1 MVAQL
6 LRLRA
11 DLLAGEVR
19 GGARRSVAVVLGSLV
34 ALVAVLCAASVLGGL
49 RTADPLVARSV
60 VVLVGTAVAL
70 GCTLIPFAVGVADQ
84 LDPRRFTA
92 FGIGQRDLAVGLG
105 LAGLLGIPVVAVAVL
120 AVAQVVTWSRGAGP
134 ALMAAV
140 AAVLVL
146 ATTALLIRVGS
157 TLGAL
162 AFAGHRP
169 REATWPV
176 VLIGIVLVVPSVA
189 LLLRPDWLD
198 LAAPGLQRLTDVA
211 GWTPWGAAWA
221 VPADAAA
228 GHVGTAV
235 ARLLVALVVVGLLG
249 LAWWALV
256 GRVLVAVPRPERVH
270 RNRTLGWFD
279 RLGATPFGAVAA
291 RALTYW
297 TRDPR
302 YRSSYL
308 ILVFV
313 PLVVLPLGIA
323 GVPWAWTALV
333 PLPLMA
339 LIAGFL
345 PHNDVSYDNTAV
357 WLHVA
362 SGAPGW
368 TDRLGRLVP
377 LIVVGVPLLVA
388 GAAVSAA
395 LYGDMD
401 AFPLLVAVSASGLL
415 GGLGL
420 SSIVSVALPYPTV
433 RPGDHPFHQPQAAGA
448 TATFA
453 QTLMVVGTVL
463 CMVPAGWFAV
473 RALIGAEDPS
483 TALVLGVGI
492 GIGVV
497 VLAIGVAV
505 GGAVFDRRGPDLLA
519 AAQRN

>member
-1 MVAQL
+1 MV
-6 LRLRA
+6 
-11 DLLAGEVR
+11 V
-19 GGARRSVAVVLGSLV
+19 GSLV
-34 ALVAVLCAASVLGGL
+34 ALVVVLWAATVLGGL
-49 RTADPLVARSV
+49 RTADPVAARTI
-60 VVLVGTAVAL
+60 VVLVGTAVAI
-70 GCTLIPFAVGVADQ
+70 GCTVVPFAVGVADQ
-84 LDPRRFTA
+84 FDPRRFAA

-105 LAGLLGIPVVAVAVL
+105 VAGLLGIPVVAVAVL

-134 ALMAAV
+134 ALLAVV

-162 AFAGHRP
+162 AFAGHRV
-169 REATWPV
+169 REANWPV
-176 VLIGIVLVVPSVA
+176 VLVGLVLLVPSVS
-189 LLLRPDWLD
+189 LLLRTDRLD
-198 LAAPGLQRLTDVA
+198 PAGPALQGLADIA

-221 VPADAAA
+221 VPADAAT

-256 GRVLVAVPRPERVH
+256 GHVLVTVPRPLRARRH
-270 RNRTLGWFD
+270 RALGWFD
-279 RLGATPFGAVAA
+279 RLGSTPFGAVAA

-308 ILVFV
+308 ILAFV
-313 PLVVLPLGIA
+313 PIVVLPLGVA

-388 GAAVSAA
+388 GAAVSAW
-395 LYGDMD
+395 LYGDMA

-448 TATFA
+448 TATVA
-453 QTLMVVGTVL
+453 QTLMVIGTVL
-463 CMVPAGWFAV
+463 CMVPAGWFGV

-483 TALVLGVGI
+483 LTLVLGVGI

-497 VLAIGVAV
+497 VLVLGVVV

>member
-6 LRLRA
+6 LRLRV

-19 GGARRSVAVVLGSLV
+19 GGARRSVGVVLGSVV
-34 ALVAVLCAASVLGGL
+34 ALAVVLWAASVLGGL
-49 RTADPLVARSV
+49 RTADPVVARTI
-60 VVLVGTAVAL
+60 VVLLGTAVTL
-70 GCTLIPFAVGVADQ
+70 GCTLVPLALGVADQ
-84 LDPRRFTA
+84 LDPRRFAA
-92 FGIGQRDLAVGLG
+92 FGIARRDLVVGLG
-105 LAGLLGIPVVAVAVL
+105 IAGLVGLPVVAVAVL

-134 ALMAAV
+134 ALLGVV
-140 AAVLVL
+140 AAVLVV
-146 ATTALLIRVGS
+146 ATTALVIRVCS
-157 TLGAL
+157 TLGAV
-162 AFAGHRP
+162 AAAGR
-169 REATWPV
+169 RVRAVTWSAVVVV
-176 VLIGIVLVVPSVA
+176 VLLAVPTVS
-189 LLLRPDWLD
+189 LLLRLDWLD
-198 LAAPGLQRLTDVA
+198 PAGPGAQRLADIA
-211 GWTPWGAAWA
+211 GWTPWGAAWS
-221 VPADAAA
+221 VPADAAT
-228 GHVGTAV
+228 GDVGTAV
-235 ARLLVALVVVGLLG
+235 AKLLVALVVVAVLA

-256 GRVLVAVPRPERVH
+256 GRLLVTVARPARVRRH
-270 RNRTLGWFD
+270 RSLGWFD
-279 RLGATPFGAVAA
+279 PLGSTPFGAVAA

-297 TRDPR
+297 ARDPR

-313 PLVVLPLGIA
+313 PLVVLPLGVA

-377 LIVVGVPLLVA
+377 LVVVGAPLLVA
-388 GAAVSAA
+388 GAAVSAR
-395 LYGDMD
+395 LYGDMA

-448 TATFA
+448 TATVA
-453 QTLMVVGTVL
+453 QTLMVLGTLL
-463 CMVPAGWFAV
+463 CMAPAGWIGL
-473 RALIGAEDPS
+473 RALLGLDHPS
-483 TALVLGVGI
+483 LSLVLGVGI
-492 GIGVV
+492 GVGVV
-497 VLAIGVAV
+497 VLVIGVLV

>member
-19 GGARRSVAVVLGSLV
+19 GGARRSVAVVVGSLV
-34 ALVAVLCAASVLGGL
+34 ALVVAVWVASVFGGL
-49 RTADPLVARSV
+49 RGADPAAARAV
-60 VVLVGTAVAL
+60 VVLVGAAVAV
-70 GCTLIPFAVGVADQ
+70 GCTFVSLAVGVADP
-84 LDPRRFTA
+84 LDPRRFLVH
-92 FGIGQRDLAVGLG
+92 GISRRDLAVGLG
-105 LAGLLGIPVVAVAVL
+105 LAGLLGVPVLAVAVL
-120 AVAQVVTWSRGAGP
+120 AVGQVVTWSRGAGP
-134 ALMAAV
+134 ALLGV
-140 AAVLVL
+140 LAAVLVI
-146 ATTALLIRVGS
+146 ATNALLIRVGS
-157 TLGAL
+157 TVGAWL
-162 AFAGHRP
+162 FAAHRA
-169 REATWPV
+169 RDAAWFVTFVVV
-176 VLIGIVLVVPSVA
+176 VLSVPTVP
-189 LLLRPDWLD
+189 LLLRPAWVEP
-198 LAAPGLQRLTDVA
+198 AGAELQRIADVA

-221 VPADAAA
+221 VPADAANGDVGSAA
-228 GHVGTAV
+228 GK
-235 ARLLVALVVVGLLG
+235 LLVALVVVGLLA

-256 GRVLVAVPRPERVH
+256 GRLLVTVQGRSRSRH
-270 RNRTLGWFD
+270 YRTLGWFD

-297 TRDPR
+297 GRDPR

-313 PLVVLPLGIA
+313 PLVVVPLGVA
-323 GVPWAWTALV
+323 GVPWAWTALA

-377 LIVVGVPLLVA
+377 LIVVGVPLLVL
-388 GAAVSAA
+388 GAAVSAR
-395 LYGDMD
+395 LYGDPD
-401 AFPLLVAVSASGLL
+401 AFPLLVGVSASALL

-420 SSIVSVALPYPTV
+420 SSVVSVALAYPTV

-448 TATFA
+448 TATVA
-453 QTLMVVGTVL
+453 QTLMVLGTL
-463 CMVPAGWFAV
+463 ACMVPAGWSAV
-473 RALIGAEDPS
+473 HVLLDGGDPWPAMWIGAGVGL
-483 TALVLGVGI
+483 AVLVLGV
-492 GIGVV
+492 V
-497 VLAIGVAV
+497 V